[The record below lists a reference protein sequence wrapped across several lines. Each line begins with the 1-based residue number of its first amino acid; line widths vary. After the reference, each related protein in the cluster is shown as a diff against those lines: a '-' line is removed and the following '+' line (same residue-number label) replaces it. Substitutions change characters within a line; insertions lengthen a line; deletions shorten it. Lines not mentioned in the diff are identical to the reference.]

1 MGRAAVDRIRAAGDD
16 VIVLDVVAPEDDTG
30 FIACDLGDRDAI
42 DAAISELPD
51 SVDALVNVAGIA
63 RAPDMA
69 MVVAVNF
76 LGLRYLTERL
86 IERMP
91 AFGSVVI
98 VASSAGHDWRKRE
111 MDVAALLDT
120 RDFETG
126 WRWLGA
132 NPEVWGDN
140 PYKFSKQCAAAYT
153 HRASG
158 LALSRGVRVNCVN
171 PGAVETSLTPAF
183 KDLLGADVYDWGV
196 EQIGRHAQPDDVGEV
211 IALLASDQCRW
222 LNGVEVPVDGGFLS
236 GLYGGW
242 INPADGPSA
251 GPS

>member
-1 MGRAAVDRIRAAGDD
+1 MI
-16 VIVLDVVAPEDDTG
+16 ILDVVAPDDD
-30 FIACDLGDRDAI
+30 FRFVACDLADREAI
-42 DAAISELPD
+42 DAAVAKLPD
-51 SVDALVNVAGIA
+51 SIDALVNVAGIA

-69 MVVAVNF
+69 TVVAVNL
-76 LGLRYLTERL
+76 LGLRYLTETL

-91 AFGSVVI
+91 EFGSVVI
-98 VASSAGHDWRKRE
+98 VASSAGHDWRQRE
-111 MDVAALLDT
+111 ADVAALLDT
-120 RDFETG
+120 PDFSTG
-126 WRWLGA
+126 WDWLGA
-132 NPEVWGDN
+132 NADVWSEN

-183 KDLLGADVYDWGV
+183 KDLLGANVYDWGV

-211 IALLASDQCRW
+211 IAFLASDQCRW

-242 INPADGPSA
+242 IDPTEGPS
-251 GPS
+251 

>member
-1 MGRAAVDRIRAAGDD
+1 MGRAAVDRIRAAGDE
-16 VIVLDVVAPEDDTG
+16 VIVLDVVAPGGDAR
-30 FIACDLGDRDAI
+30 FIACDLADQNAI
-42 DAAISELPD
+42 DAALSALPD

-69 MVVAVNF
+69 TVVAVNF
-76 LGLRYLTERL
+76 LGLRYLTEAL
-86 IERMP
+86 LQRMP

-111 MDVAALLDT
+111 ADVAALLDT
-120 RDFETG
+120 PDFETG
-126 WRWLGA
+126 WDWLGA
-132 NPEVWGDN
+132 NADLWGEN

-158 LALSRGVRVNCVN
+158 VALSRGVRVNCVN

-183 KDLLGADVYDWGV
+183 KDLLGSDVYEWGV
-196 EQIGRHAQPDDVGEV
+196 DQVGRHAQPDDVGEV

-236 GLYGGW
+236 GIYGGW
-242 INPADGPSA
+242 IDPASGPS
-251 GPS
+251 